1 MSSIGERLREER
13 DRLSLNQT
21 DFGLL
26 GGVSRNSQ
34 YKYES
39 NEIAPDAAYLSKLV
53 AASVDVLY
61 VLAGSRTHPMVLPP
75 DEAVLLDNYRN
86 LSSQQQKDNLKTLS
100 SALVEYCKTHQI

>member
-1 MSSIGERLREER
+1 MYSIGERLREER

-39 NEIAPDAAYLSKLV
+39 NEIAPDADYLSRLIT
-53 AASVDVLY
+53 ASVDVLY
-61 VLAGSRTHPMVLPP
+61 VLTGSRTHSLVLPP
-75 DEAVLLDNYRN
+75 DEAMLLANYR
-86 LSSQQQKDNLKTLS
+86 SIASQQQKDNLKTLS
-100 SALVEYCKTHQI
+100 SALAEYCKNH